1 MSKASTKTFLT
12 KENRSIA
19 YVKRYHPQP
28 QSSRGVIF
36 LSGFRSDMTGTKVS
50 CLEDWCFKK
59 RYNFLKFDY
68 SGHGRSSEPFESGC
82 ISDWTIDACAVLDQL
97 TDGPQILVGSS
108 MGGWISLLLG
118 RDRSERIAG
127 FVGIAAAPDFTENS
141 MWANFSSKERDE
153 LEVRGKVELPTEYS
167 SDPCIITKKLI
178 EDGRSNLVLDSSL
191 EAPYPIRLLQGMQ
204 DNDVHFS
211 TSIKLAEHINHNDV
225 EVTLVKDA
233 DHQFSTKHCLNILKT
248 TIEEFLIT

>member
-1 MSKASTKTFLT
+1 
-12 KENRSIA
+12 
-19 YVKRYHPQP
+19 
-28 QSSRGVIF
+28 
-36 LSGFRSDMTGTKVS
+36 
-50 CLEDWCFKK
+50 
-59 RYNFLKFDY
+59 
-68 SGHGRSSEPFESGC
+68 
-82 ISDWTIDACAVLDQL
+82 
-97 TDGPQILVGSS
+97 